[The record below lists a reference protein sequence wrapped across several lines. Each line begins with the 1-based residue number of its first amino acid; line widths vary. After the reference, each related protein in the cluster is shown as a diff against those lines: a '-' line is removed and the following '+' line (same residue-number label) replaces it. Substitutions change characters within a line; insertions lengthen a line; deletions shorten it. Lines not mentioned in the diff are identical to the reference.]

1 MSIWYKQAN
10 SRLIWRNAAHRA
22 ASRRMSG
29 RYLGS
34 GHGGVEL
41 LERFVGLQLEV

>member
-1 MSIWYKQAN
+1 MSIKYKQAN
-10 SRLIWRNAAHRA
+10 SRLIWGKTAHCA
-22 ASRRMSG
+22 ASRSMSG

-41 LERFVGLQLEV
+41 WERFVGLELEV